1 MMGIGMNHKLLF
13 LLLISSVIWVGFL
26 SPSSL
31 RSTSGNFSASDS
43 SMSSQKFTSLSPS
56 HPASKFAAAPG
67 ETPVPITRPLRDGF
81 INLAH
86 LQHLTELVKWNGE
99 PVALVHIYS
108 EAPNYG
114 WVDASGEGIACVD
127 DVARAAL
134 VYLLYYQRT
143 GDAEALELARAAL
156 NFVLF
161 MQAEDGEYYNFVL
174 DRDGTINREGPTSF
188 KSWSWWAARAQWA
201 LASAIPVFR
210 TLDPDYAARLEAAYL
225 RGEAALAD
233 AIGPIGA
240 YNQLHGIS
248 VPAWL
253 IGNGSDLSALAVI
266 GLATYYETNPN
277 PRTRHLMTNLA
288 NGIANYRLGDSRRY
302 PFGAFPSTTTS
313 TALWHAWGSHQVHA
327 LALAGRLLGRQDWIQ
342 NAQAAADGFSVRL
355 LATDF
360 LNEMAPLPMR
370 RGQIAYG
377 VEVMTAG
384 FWELFQVTGDE
395 AYLRYAGLSN
405 AWFFGNNMAGVAM
418 YDLET
423 GRTFDGIDGPTPFR
437 VNRNAGA
444 ESTIEALLALL
455 MVEDHPLATRYYQ
468 ARPQRSHVGQII
480 EAERARRVAGAP
492 VYGRRGWTGE
502 ARFSNDR
509 FYALHRGD
517 AISATVEIGESGAY
531 LLYVS
536 HLVRAAPQ
544 PERVVQAAQVA
555 EPVQIDGDL
564 GEWSEAQW
572 VAVDRPENILRG
584 ASAWPGPEKAAFHL
598 AFLWDETHLYIAVRV
613 FDEQHLQNE
622 VGPSVWRGDALWL
635 YFNLL
640 GDRRS
645 LDVKLTLAQTPMGP
659 QVWNWRAQGFQPEA
673 KLAWAETEN
682 GYRYEAAISWK
693 SLNNFDPS
701 KRSRLYFDAGMGFGL
716 NGFINWSG
724 LDPDTPSNLLPL
736 DFVQEIDPLQAEA
749 SAQTVSPLDVAF
761 SAALTLAGK
770 ATDRPLYQAVV
781 PQATSP
787 DRDYLWLDLVFD
799 SPVELE
805 ADTYDLYVAYA
816 GTKDAMEAVVDAF
829 WVLPRRACKVFDF
842 PAEHDL
848 RTARL
853 CHDLWTGDT
862 QWQEQSVHE

>member
-1 MMGIGMNHKLLF
+1 MKDRCAHRR
-13 LLLISSVIWVGFL
+13 LLLWAFIVSILLPGFASAFSFSRSN
-26 SPSSL
+26 SP
-31 RSTSGNFSASDS
+31 
-43 SMSSQKFTSLSPS
+43 MSSDDLILPNPLD
-56 HPASKFAAAPG
+56 PAP
-67 ETPVPITRPLRDGF
+67 TPVPHPLRDGM

-86 LQHLTELVKWNGE
+86 LQHLTEIVEWNGE
-99 PVALVHIYS
+99 PIALVHIYS

-134 VYLLYYQRT
+134 VYLLHYRRT
-143 GDAEALELARAAL
+143 GDAHALELARAAL
-156 NFVLF
+156 NFVLY

-174 DRDGTINREGPTSF
+174 DRSGAINRDGPTSF

-210 TLDPDYAARLEAAYL
+210 ALDPDYASRLEEAYL
-225 RGEAALAD
+225 RGEAALAR
-233 AIGPIGA
+233 AIGPVGA
-240 YNQLHGIS
+240 YNQLHGVP

-266 GLATYYETNPN
+266 GLATYYEVNPN
-277 PRTRHLMTNLA
+277 IRTRHLMTNLA
-288 NGIANYRLGDSRRY
+288 NGIANYRLGDNRRY

-327 LALAGRLLGRQDWIQ
+327 LALAGRLLGRQDWIKS
-342 NAQAAADGFSVRL
+342 AQASADGFYVRL

-360 LNEMAPLPMR
+360 LNEMLPLPMR

-384 FWELFQVTGDE
+384 FWELFQATGDE
-395 AYLRYAGLSN
+395 KYLRYAGLSN

-418 YDLET
+418 YDPET

-455 MVEDHPLATRYYQ
+455 MVEDHPLVTRYYQ
-468 ARPQRSHVGQII
+468 ARPQRSHVGQIV
-480 EAERARRVAGAP
+480 EAENARRVAGAP

-509 FYALHRGD
+509 FYALRRGD
-517 AISATVEIGESGAY
+517 AISATLEIEEEGPYIFYA
-531 LLYVS
+531 S
-536 HLVRAAPQ
+536 HLVRAAPK
-544 PERVVQAAQVA
+544 PERVVQAAHTVQ
-555 EPVQIDGDL
+555 PIQIDGDL
-564 GEWSEAQW
+564 AEWSEAQW
-572 VAVDRPENILRG
+572 VSVDRPENILRG
-584 ASAWPGPEKAAFHL
+584 ASAWPGAEKASFRL
-598 AFLWDETHLYIAVRV
+598 AFLWDEANLYVAAQV
-613 FDEQHLQNE
+613 FDEQHVQPE

-645 LDVKLTLAQTPMGP
+645 LDAKLTLAQTPMGP
-659 QVWNWRAQGFQPEA
+659 QVWNWRAQAFQPQA
-673 KLAWAETEN
+673 RLAWAETEH

-693 SLNNFDPS
+693 SLNNFDPA

-716 NGFINWSG
+716 SGFINWSG

-736 DFVQEIDPLQAEA
+736 ELVTKVDPLQAEA
-749 SAQTVSPLDVAF
+749 SARTVSPLDVAF
-761 SAALTLAGK
+761 SVALTPAGE
-770 ATDRPLYQAVV
+770 ASAQPLHQAIVA
-781 PQATSP
+781 QATSP

-799 SPVELE
+799 APVDLK
-805 ADTYDLYVAYA
+805 AGKYDLRAAYA
-816 GTKDAMEAVVDAF
+816 GLRDEMEAVLDAF

-848 RTARL
+848 RTLRL
-853 CHDLWTGDT
+853 CHDLWDGET
-862 QWQEQSVHE
+862 QWEEQ

>member
-1 MMGIGMNHKLLF
+1 MPSKEF
-13 LLLISSVIWVGFL
+13 DSP
-26 SPSSL
+26 PSS
-31 RSTSGNFSASDS
+31 RSI
-43 SMSSQKFTSLSPS
+43 
-56 HPASKFAAAPG
+56 SKPTATLDA
-67 ETPVPITRPLRDGF
+67 TPTPITKPLRDGF
-81 INLAH
+81 INLVH
-86 LQHLTELVKWNGE
+86 LQHLTELVQWNGE

-134 VYLLYYQRT
+134 VYLHYYRRT
-143 GDAEALELARAAL
+143 GNAEALELARATL

-161 MQAEDGEYYNFVL
+161 LQAEDGEYYNFVL
-174 DRDGTINREGPTSF
+174 DRDGTINRNGPTSF

-201 LASAIPVFR
+201 LASAIPIFR

-225 RGEAALAD
+225 RGEAALARTM
-233 AIGPIGA
+233 GPVGA
-240 YNQLHGIS
+240 YNSLHGVS

-253 IGNGSDLSALAVI
+253 IGNGSDLSALVVI
-266 GLATYYETNPN
+266 GLATYYEVNPN
-277 PRTRHLMTNLA
+277 PRTRQLMTNLA

-327 LALAGRLLGRQDWIQ
+327 LALAGRLLGRSDWIRS
-342 NAQAAADGFSVRL
+342 AQAAADGFYVRL

-384 FWELFQVTGDE
+384 FWELFQATGDE
-395 AYLRYAGLSN
+395 RYLRYAGLSN

-418 YDLET
+418 YDPET

-455 MVEDHPLATRYYQ
+455 MVADHPQVTRLYQ
-468 ARPQRSHVGQII
+468 ARPQRSHIGQIL
-480 EAERARRVAGAP
+480 EAERMHRVSGAP
-492 VYGRRGWTGE
+492 AYGRQGWTGE
-502 ARFSNDR
+502 ARYSNDR
-509 FYALHRGD
+509 FYALRRGD
-517 AISATVEIGESGAY
+517 ALSTTVEIEETGTY

-536 HLVRAAPQ
+536 HLVRAAPK
-544 PERVVQAAQVA
+544 PERVVQAARA
-555 EPVQIDGDL
+555 AGTIQIDGNLD
-564 GEWSEAQW
+564 EWSDAQW
-572 VAVDRPENILRG
+572 IAVDRPENILRG

-598 AFLWDETHLYIAVRV
+598 AFLWDETHLYIAARV
-613 FDEQHLQNE
+613 FDEEHRQDE

-645 LDVKLTLAQTPMGP
+645 LDAKLTLAQTPMGP
-659 QVWNWRAQGFQPEA
+659 QVWNWRAQGFQPGA

-693 SLNNFDPS
+693 SLNNFDPT

-716 NGFINWSG
+716 SGFINWSG

-736 DFVQEIDPLQAEA
+736 DFVVELSAPEMAASVQAVTPTDTAFAVTLSPTEA
-749 SAQTVSPLDVAF
+749 ARSTPS
-761 SAALTLAGK
+761 
-770 ATDRPLYQAVV
+770 YHAVV
-781 PQATSP
+781 PQSTSP

-799 SPVELE
+799 IPIELQAGHYTLHVE
-805 ADTYDLYVAYA
+805 YA
-816 GTKDAMEAVVDAF
+816 GDRDEIAAVVDAF
-829 WVLPRRACKVFDF
+829 WLLPRRSCKLFEF
-842 PAEHDL
+842 PPKSDL
-848 RTARL
+848 ERVHL
-853 CHDLWTGDT
+853 CHDLWTGETD
-862 QWQEQSVHE
+862 WVEQEAPKPPLP